1 MYRLIKL
8 IELDFKLIVRNKIL
22 AVAALVT
29 FLYVIIIQVLPEESF
44 TMVLTLMIFSDPVM
58 LGFMFTGAMVLFEK
72 SSNTIQAL
80 SVTPV
85 RPGEYLI
92 SKGIALTTIAF
103 AASLVMAM
111 AGVRLNFSFLYLSA
125 AVVLSS
131 LLFIFGGFV
140 GVSRVR
146 TFNQYFIVI
155 PIFMIPTCL
164 PFLNYFGA
172 TDTWVW
178 YIVPTQASLIL
189 FRAAFEGTADLPMA
203 EIAYALL
210 YLPAAVLIS
219 YVFAERAYF
228 KMLTK

>member
-44 TMVLTLMIFSDPVM
+44 TMVLTLLIFSDPVM
-58 LGFMFTGAMVLFEK
+58 LGFMFTGALVLFEK

-85 RPGEYLI
+85 RPGEYLL
-92 SKGIALTTIAF
+92 SKGVALTAIAF
-103 AASLVMAM
+103 AASLVMAL
-111 AGVRLNFSFLYLSA
+111 AGVRLNFSFFYLSA

-146 TFNQYFIVI
+146 TFNQYFIII
-155 PIFMIPTCL
+155 PLFMIPTCL

-172 TDTWVW
+172 TDTLVW

-189 FRAAFEGTADLPMA
+189 FQFAFEGTASFSVADMV
-203 EIAYALL
+203 YALV
-210 YLPAAVLIS
+210 YLPASVLVS
-219 YVFAERAYF
+219 YRFANREYSR
-228 KMLTK
+228 MLTT